1 LDAALEA
8 QKNASTAEEKLRA
21 DEAVRYWSDTIS
33 EVTNRVEQAEE
44 DLADALEN
52 ALEGI
57 QEMYT
62 TMIE

>member
-1 LDAALEA
+1 
-8 QKNASTAEEKLRA
+8 LRA
-21 DEAVRYWSDTIS
+21 DEAVRYWSDTIN